1 MDAIL
6 QGCSPF
12 RRLAPLDTVYQPFQ
26 GRMSSNDGDHTQ
38 IRTGNMDDSHTIIP
52 ECEAVDTIFFH
63 DIAPPQA
70 PGHLGSEGCRID
82 ILG

>member
-1 MDAIL
+1 
-6 QGCSPF
+6 
-12 RRLAPLDTVYQPFQ
+12 
-26 GRMSSNDGDHTQ
+26 MSSDDGDHTQ

-70 PGHLGSEGCRID
+70 LGHLGSEGCRID